1 MAQKKSSEETV
12 LAVRV
17 LGRNGNSRLRLE
29 GHGGRIR
36 ALLEK
41 ASSKRANTRQNNYV
55 SAIELNQGGKYTVRI
70 RASFGRRGWTL
81 PAFFLASSFE
91 GAIKKLEHSLQLLQR
106 HEDRL
111 WFWSVERSDDPNV
124 AGELLEEFG
133 LHLDRRGDF
142 PNKAV
147 SVSVPPERTISGL
160 FPAALRRRLA
170 ESIVIGRALA
180 TTHRPQPSSGLRVNR

>member
-1 MAQKKSSEETV
+1 MAQKKSAGKTV

-17 LGRNGNSRLRLE
+17 LGPNGHGRVRLE
-29 GHGGRIR
+29 GHGRRTR
-36 ALLEK
+36 ALLDRP
-41 ASSKRANTRQNNYV
+41 SGKRANARQNNYV

-81 PAFFLASSFE
+81 AAFFLASSFD
-91 GAIKKLEHSLQLLQR
+91 GAIKKLEQSLQLLQR

-133 LHLDRRGDF
+133 LHLDRRSDF

-147 SVSVPPERTISGL
+147 SVSVSPERTISGL

-170 ESIVIGRALA
+170 ESVVVGRAIA
-180 TTHRPQPSSGLRVNR
+180 TTHRPQPSPGLRASR

>member
-1 MAQKKSSEETV
+1 MH
-12 LAVRV
+12 
-17 LGRNGNSRLRLE
+17 LE
-29 GHGGRIR
+29 GRGGRVR

-41 ASSKRANTRQNNYV
+41 PSSKRVNARQNNYV
-55 SAIELNQGGKYTVRI
+55 SAIELNQSGKYTVRI

-91 GAIKKLEHSLQLLQR
+91 GAIKKLEQSLQLLQR

-147 SVSVPPERTISGL
+147 RVSVPPERPISGL
-160 FPAALRRRLA
+160 FPAAVRRQLA
-170 ESIVIGRALA
+170 ESVVIGRAIA
-180 TTHRPQPSSGLRVNR
+180 TTHRSQPLPGLRVSR